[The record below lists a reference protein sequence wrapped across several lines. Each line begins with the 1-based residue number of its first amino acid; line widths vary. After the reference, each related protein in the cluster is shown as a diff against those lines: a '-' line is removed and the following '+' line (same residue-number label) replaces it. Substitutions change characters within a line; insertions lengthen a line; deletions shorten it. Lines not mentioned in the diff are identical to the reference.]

1 MHGRHA
7 ELRLPKHECMTNIWR
22 MQLVILGHPAS
33 ESFSDALGQAYV
45 QGLRSSGAATEVL
58 TLRALDFDPHLRA
71 GFSGRQALEADLL
84 AAQDLLQRAAHV
96 AWFFPTWWGGPPALV
111 KAFIDRAFLPG
122 FAFKNRR
129 GNSLPETLLKG
140 RSSRV
145 VTTMDSP
152 AFWYQLWHRASLH
165 TSFVNATLR
174 YVGFGPVKTT
184 TVYRL
189 RELSAAQRGQWVNR
203 LEALGR
209 RDASAYQRRD
219 AQLRA

>member
-1 MHGRHA
+1 
-7 ELRLPKHECMTNIWR
+7 MTIIWS
-22 MQLVILGHPAS
+22 MQLVILGHPS
-33 ESFSDALGQAYV
+33 SDSFSDALGQAYV
-45 QGLRSSGAATEVL
+45 HGLRANGVETEVL

-71 GFSGRQALEADLL
+71 GFSGRQKLEADLL
-84 AAQDLLQRAAHV
+84 AAQELLKRAAHV

-111 KAFIDRAFLPG
+111 KGFIDRAFLPG
-122 FAFKNRR
+122 FAFKNRP
-129 GNSLPETLLKG
+129 GNGLPETLLKG

-189 RELSAAQRGQWVNR
+189 RELSAEQRGQWVQR
-203 LEALGR
+203 LEELGR
-209 RDASAYQRRD
+209 RDAGAHGRRGTQLLSA
-219 AQLRA
+219 